1 MVDKVKAVLMKL
13 YTFFC
18 SVNSSNVQEPSGG
31 ERTPMVGDVSDPYVM
46 VHSRYELFLEAEQS
60 VGCSNEVDKYLAEN
74 CDGRMDVNFEVLGW
88 WKDNSSRYPMLSKV
102 AKDVLA
108 VPVLTVASESAF
120 STGGRIVDPFR
131 SSLSPLMVQNLVCA
145 QNWLQATVPI
155 SHRQSRD
162 EVEALEEEFHDLGN
176 MFKF

>member
-1 MVDKVKAVLMKL
+1 
-13 YTFFC
+13 
-18 SVNSSNVQEPSGG
+18 
-31 ERTPMVGDVSDPYVM
+31 MVGDASDPYVM

-60 VGCSNEVDKYLAEN
+60 IGCSNEVDKYLAEN

-108 VPVLTVASESAF
+108 VPVSTVASESAF

>member
-1 MVDKVKAVLMKL
+1 
-13 YTFFC
+13 
-18 SVNSSNVQEPSGG
+18 
-31 ERTPMVGDVSDPYVM
+31 
-46 VHSRYELFLEAEQS
+46 
-60 VGCSNEVDKYLAEN
+60 
-74 CDGRMDVNFEVLGW
+74 
-88 WKDNSSRYPMLSKV
+88 MLSKM
-102 AKDVLA
+102 AKDVLV
-108 VPVLTVASESAF
+108 VPVSIVASESTF
-120 STGGRIVDPFR
+120 STGGCIVDPFR

>member
-1 MVDKVKAVLMKL
+1 M
-13 YTFFC
+13 
-18 SVNSSNVQEPSGG
+18 
-31 ERTPMVGDVSDPYVM
+31 
-46 VHSRYELFLEAEQS
+46 
-60 VGCSNEVDKYLAEN
+60 AEN
-74 CDGRMDVNFEVLGW
+74 CDGRKDVNFEVLGW
-88 WKDNSSRYPMLSKV
+88 WKDNSSRFQLLSKV
-102 AKDVLA
+102 AEDMLA
-108 VPVLTVASESAF
+108 VSASTIASGSAF

-145 QNWLQATVPI
+145 QNWLQATIPI